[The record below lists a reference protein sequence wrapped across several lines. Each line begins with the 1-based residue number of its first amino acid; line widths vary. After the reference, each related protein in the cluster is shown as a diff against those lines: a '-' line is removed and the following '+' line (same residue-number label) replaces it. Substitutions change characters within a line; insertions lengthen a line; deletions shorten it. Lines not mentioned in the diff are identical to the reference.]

1 MESKLLPP
9 IQLIDHTVYG
19 RNALSP
25 TKTGNDGD
33 DDGDDNDYVACDN
46 IVRLFK
52 FMVQKYWCG
61 ARNELQPV

>member
-1 MESKLLPP
+1 MLPP